1 MHSSKKIAVLGAGNW
16 GTVLAHMLCSSGHE
30 VKLWTRSKR
39 FVEHIKQTGRFT
51 RPTEL
56 SLPEGISLTDNL
68 NLAIQDTEILL
79 CALPSE
85 AVPEIISKLKELELN
100 PKKILSTT
108 KGLEQ
113 TSSKRMSQL
122 WLENFDCQVAVLSG
136 PNLSVEAALAKPMRT
151 IIASSNLEFSQF
163 MSNLFQIRHLKV
175 ENSSDVIGI
184 EIAGATKNVIALVA
198 GAWDGMELGTSGK
211 GAMLTRAM
219 NEIAS
224 LVELMGGQRQSA
236 YSVAGIGDMY
246 ITCSSPLSRNY
257 KAGFMLGKGK
267 SLQEIQQELKGQ
279 VAEGFWTTP
288 LIHDL
293 AIKYKA
299 NFKVC
304 EAARTMIDLD
314 LSSKEGKYKLEEILT
329 DLV

>member
-1 MHSSKKIAVLGAGNW
+1 MHSSKTITVLGAGSW
-16 GTVLAHMLCSSGHE
+16 GTVLAHMLCSSGHQI
-30 VKLWTRSKR
+30 KLWTRSKR
-39 FVEHIKQTGRFT
+39 FVEHVKQTGRFT
-51 RPTEL
+51 RPIEL
-56 SLPEGISLTDNL
+56 SLPESIFLTDNL
-68 NLAIQDTEILL
+68 NLAIKDSEILL

-85 AVPEIISKLKELELN
+85 AIPETIQKLKELELK

-113 TSSKRMSQL
+113 STSKRISQL
-122 WLENFDCQVAVLSG
+122 WKENFDCEVAVLSG
-136 PNLSVEAALAKPMRT
+136 PNLSAEAALAKPMRT
-151 IIASSNLEFSQF
+151 IIASNNLEFTQQ
-163 MSNLFQIRHLKV
+163 MGKLFQVRHLKI
-175 ENSSDVIGI
+175 ETSADVIGT

-198 GAWDGMELGTSGK
+198 GAWDGLDLGTSGK

-219 NEIAS
+219 NEIAA

-246 ITCSSPLSRNY
+246 ITCSSSLSRNY
-257 KAGFMLGKGK
+257 RAGFMLGKGK
-267 SLQEIQQELKGQ
+267 ALQEINQELKGQ

-299 NFKVC
+299 DFKVC
-304 EAARTMIDLD
+304 EAAKTMIELD
-314 LSSKEGKYKLEEILT
+314 LSSKEGKYRLEELLT
-329 DLV
+329 ELV